1 MIKSKNIRY
10 SLEKNELLKIERDI
24 SFEDVIL
31 AIENGNLLDDI
42 KHPNEDKYPNQNV
55 FIILVK
61 IKDYVYLVPYV
72 EDETSIFLKT
82 IIPSIQMNKKYNKS
96 WVVFQPHTYS
106 RTKTLLND
114 FAKALLNFDNIIVTD
129 IYAAR
134 ETNRYGVSSQD
145 LVDKINS
152 LGKKAIYIQN
162 FDDIIN
168 YLKENVKENDIILTL
183 GAGTV
188 TQISDKIVEEN

>member
-42 KHPNEDKYPNQNV
+42 KYPNQNV

-82 IIPSIQMNKKYNKS
+82 IIPSIQMNKKYNKGLS
-96 WVVFQPHTYS
+96 
-106 RTKTLLND
+106 ND
-114 FAKALLNFDNIIVTD
+114 
-129 IYAAR
+129 
-134 ETNRYGVSSQD
+134 
-145 LVDKINS
+145 
-152 LGKKAIYIQN
+152 
-162 FDDIIN
+162 
-168 YLKENVKENDIILTL
+168 
-183 GAGTV
+183 
-188 TQISDKIVEEN
+188 